1 MANSTGKTQPDQRRK
16 GLAFLDELRQFHHSR
31 GSPFKKIPVVGGK
44 ELDLHALYT
53 RVTTLGGFGKVSEK
67 NQWGEIVEEF
77 NFPRSCSNAAFA
89 LKQYYLRVHPQQ
101 ERFHQ
106 FNCQCGT
113 WWDGFRKAATVD
125 DYPCRRHSAA
135 SMEPAQISA
144 AVLTIVNTSRIIQQ
158 YVQNLQNQPD
168 DRAISREQQGAL
180 RIREALKASFMTG
193 QGKV

>member
-1 MANSTGKTQPDQRRK
+1 MANSTGKNQPDQRRK

-89 LKQYYLRVHPQQ
+89 LKQYYLR
-101 ERFHQ
+101 
-106 FNCQCGT
+106 
-113 WWDGFRKAATVD
+113 
-125 DYPCRRHSAA
+125 
-135 SMEPAQISA
+135 
-144 AVLTIVNTSRIIQQ
+144 LTFKF
-158 YVQNLQNQPD
+158 
-168 DRAISREQQGAL
+168 
-180 RIREALKASFMTG
+180 EALELTATE
-193 QGKV
+193 

>member
-1 MANSTGKTQPDQRRK
+1 MANSTGKNHADQRRK

-89 LKQYYLRVHPQQ
+89 LKQYYLRNKYERCMGFWTSVLMIRVHTS
-101 ERFHQ
+101 FICLQ
-106 FNCQCGT
+106 FGLLN
-113 WWDGFRKAATVD
+113 
-125 DYPCRRHSAA
+125 
-135 SMEPAQISA
+135 
-144 AVLTIVNTSRIIQQ
+144 
-158 YVQNLQNQPD
+158 
-168 DRAISREQQGAL
+168 
-180 RIREALKASFMTG
+180 
-193 QGKV
+193 

>member
-89 LKQYYLRVHPQQ
+89 LKQYYLR
-101 ERFHQ
+101 
-106 FNCQCGT
+106 
-113 WWDGFRKAATVD
+113 
-125 DYPCRRHSAA
+125 
-135 SMEPAQISA
+135 QINNITALKNLQSKC
-144 AVLTIVNTSRIIQQ
+144 LIIQTLFHGNHCPGEE
-158 YVQNLQNQPD
+158 VNGTTHLSKGVLDWTLN
-168 DRAISREQQGAL
+168 
-180 RIREALKASFMTG
+180 
-193 QGKV
+193 